1 MKFLHF
7 CFYNLSLA
15 LTFIISFALSSFS
28 ASANN
33 SLVNCSYCSSQAEF
47 EYVVRSQSLVEG
59 TSYVYVSN
67 IDSGVL
73 TKYYR
78 KYVPG
83 DAQYGEPATIVIKP
97 VAVDSTSATNFNR
110 AVQQRSEIAN
120 LLDTI
125 KEVPDHVARSAWQ
138 LGANPV
144 FRQDVAKYYRD
155 NQSLRQLVGNYT
167 ATLATLGGKLGGF
180 TLYVTVSFTD
190 GSMARYQIVGID
202 ENGQLEFAF
211 LSAQDNL
218 GNNVPT
224 SISQLEGYFRL
235 DGKGWAS
242 YGSIAVEFG
251 IVARFDGE
259 LPTGHAEIIDCHSE
273 TGADGKMKIVC
284 KKSNKP

>member
-1 MKFLHF
+1 MKFFHF
-7 CFYNLSLA
+7 SFYHLL
-15 LTFIISFALSSFS
+15 LTVGLITSSALSSFS
-28 ASANN
+28 VSANN
-33 SLVNCSYCSSQAEF
+33 TLVNCSYCSSQAQF
-47 EYVVRSQSLVEG
+47 EYVVKSQSLIEG

-67 IDSGVL
+67 IDSGML

-78 KYVPG
+78 KYIPG
-83 DAQYGEPATIVIKP
+83 DAQYGEQATVIVKP
-97 VAVDSTSATNFNR
+97 VAVDATSARNFNK
-110 AVQQRSEIAN
+110 AVQQHSEIAD

-180 TLYVTVSFTD
+180 KLYVTVSFTD

-218 GNNVPT
+218 GNSIPT
-224 SISQLEGYFRL
+224 SISQMEGYFRL
-235 DGKGWAS
+235 DGKGWSS
-242 YGSIAVEFG
+242 YGSVAVEFG

-259 LPTGHAEIIDCHSE
+259 IPTGHAEIIDCHSE
-273 TGADGKMKIVC
+273 KGPDGKMKVVC